1 MKIKVENILEQIY
14 YIKQIQ
20 PADIYEAKMQGD
32 VINTLENLK
41 YILEQAEK
49 QISDNNFNII

>member
-1 MKIKVENILEQIY
+1 
-14 YIKQIQ
+14 
-20 PADIYEAKMQGD
+20 MQGD